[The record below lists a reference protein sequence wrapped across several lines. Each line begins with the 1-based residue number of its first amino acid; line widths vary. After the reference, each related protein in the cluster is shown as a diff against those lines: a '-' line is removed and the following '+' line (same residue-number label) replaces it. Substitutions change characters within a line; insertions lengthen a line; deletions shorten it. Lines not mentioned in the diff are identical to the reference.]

1 MPKRGLNET
10 LFKRSFRTC
19 SSYENFHR
27 EIETYIM
34 EIDQYF
40 NLIIIPKTSLIMY

>member
-10 LFKRSFRTC
+10 LFKRSFRTR

-34 EIDQYF
+34 EIETKI
-40 NLIIIPKTSLIMY
+40 NILT

>member
-10 LFKRSFRTC
+10 LFKRSFRTR
-19 SSYENFHR
+19 SSYENFPR

-34 EIDQYF
+34 EIETKI
-40 NLIIIPKTSLIMY
+40 NILT